1 MRRAVLLMYRSKGQ
15 KNRVVMADPSL
26 PEQPTVPSEST
37 EKPQILI
44 VEFRNGESALHVQR
58 IRTLTECILEWLSMN
73 PGQYLITNQQQD
85 IIPLA
90 SALHDI
96 GKIGIPDSILNG
108 ECGVFNPRLM
118 ECLRQ
123 IEGTLQQR
131 LDGSAVFS
139 PQEKI

>member
-1 MRRAVLLMYRSKGQ
+1 M
-15 KNRVVMADPSL
+15 
-26 PEQPTVPSEST
+26 
-37 EKPQILI
+37 
-44 VEFRNGESALHVQR
+44 EFRNGESALHVQR

-118 ECLRQ
+118 EYLRQ

>member
-73 PGQYLITNQQQD
+73 LGQYLITNQ
-85 IIPLA
+85 
-90 SALHDI
+90 
-96 GKIGIPDSILNG
+96 
-108 ECGVFNPRLM
+108 
-118 ECLRQ
+118 
-123 IEGTLQQR
+123 
-131 LDGSAVFS
+131 
-139 PQEKI
+139 